1 MPSEKTLNF
10 KKKYVADLVEK
21 IKASAMGVVV
31 SYKGINVENATKLR
45 KEMREANLEYF
56 VVKNT
61 MLNFATKEVGYDMEQ
76 HLHGTTAIALSKEDP
91 IMVSKILTKYVKDLK
106 DETEFKIKTGFL
118 DGKVIEAGLI
128 NELGS
133 LPTKEELVGRVLG
146 LLTSP
151 IRRFAIAIKAVAEKN
166 SSEKEESTK
175 KEETSKEESTVE
187 K

>member
-1 MPSEKTLNF
+1 MPSEKTLTV
-10 KKKYVADLVEK
+10 KKKYVSDLVEK
-21 IKASAMGVVV
+21 IKSSAMGVVV
-31 SYKGINVENATKLR
+31 SYKGINVEKATKLR

-61 MLNFATKEVGYDMEQ
+61 MLNFATQEVGYDIKD

-118 DGKVIEAGLI
+118 DGKVINADLI

-133 LPTKEELVGRVLG
+133 LPTKEELVGRFLG

-151 IRRFAIAIKAVAEKN
+151 IRRFAIAIKAVAEKS
-166 SSEKEESTK
+166 SSENEDIEK
-175 KEETSKEESTVE
+175 KEETSE